1 MDEFDLLFTTYRGGE
16 RRAASEMARFLR
28 DLGDESADI
37 EITEF
42 PGLLLARTPAD
53 PFELVAHLRG
63 IVEEEPWRIRSIL
76 RVVPV
81 EVTTDASVQSV
92 VQSAKA
98 LASKMKSDETY
109 RVDVEKRGSSLSG
122 RELIDAVA
130 SVIDR
135 KVRLESPDWVVM
147 VEIVGDR
154 VGVSVLREGDVF
166 SSVKAKRDR
175 GNRADVDARPADS
188 SQQGG
193 L

>member
-53 PFELVAHLRG
+53 PFELIEHLRG

-76 RVVPV
+76 RVVPA
-81 EVTTDASVQSV
+81 EITTDASIQSV
-92 VQSAKA
+92 VQAAKG
-98 LASKMKSDETY
+98 LASKIGSDETY

-130 SVIDR
+130 SAIDR
-135 KVRLESPDWVVM
+135 KVKLESPDWIVM

-154 VGVSVLREGDVF
+154 AGVSILREVDVF

-175 GNRADVDARPADS
+175 GNRANANINAHPADS
-188 SQQGG
+188 SP
-193 L
+193 